1 LDFGIL
7 GPLLVV
13 GPDGPTMVRGSKRRG
28 LLAYLLVHTGEAVS
42 IDRVVEDLWAAES
55 SSGARG
61 TVQTYLSQ
69 LRKFFAESS
78 GVTLETRPSGY
89 VLEVPADQL
98 DARRFERLCA
108 RAASETSPTA
118 RVTALDEAL
127 ALWRGDP
134 LGEFAGSEWA
144 DVEATRLQALRVQ
157 ALRQRIDARLD
168 LGQHAEGIPELE
180 RLVREHSLDEHFW
193 AQLMLAY
200 YRSGRQAHAL
210 RAYQRARSILADE
223 LGVEPGAE
231 IRGLERRI
239 LDHDPDL
246 MQTLPSEP
254 CSPTAP
260 TLPEGMLTFLLT
272 DIEGSTALW
281 DQDPEAMSKAIERY
295 EEVVAR
301 TVEAQG
307 GQIVKSRGE
316 GDSTLSVFLRPSDA
330 AAAAIE
336 LQKNLLAEEWPG
348 GLRVPTR
355 MALHTGEAHLRDGDY
370 YGGTL
375 NRAARIRTL
384 ADGGQILCSRPTR
397 DLIADTAPDQ
407 MQLIELGTQELR
419 GLQRSETIYAVLH
432 PALGDAV
439 PRARSI
445 RAVPVNIPLPVRLA
459 ATDAPFFGREHECA
473 LLDIALAAV
482 QADGTRRAIVVSG
495 EPGIGKTTLTAH
507 FAGTAHANGTVVLA
521 GHCDE
526 DLDIPYQPW
535 TEALTQLVRHAPDS
549 LLHAHVAARGGEL
562 IRLVPELARRVIAP
576 SPTSSEPE
584 AERYL
589 LFGAV
594 VDMLERVS
602 QAAPVVL
609 VLDDLHWADR
619 PTLQLLR
626 HVIGAEAPL
635 QVLLVMAHRDTDIAD
650 DHPVVETLA
659 ALHREPGV
667 ERASLG
673 GLDADALGALLET
686 AAGHALGAGGEE
698 LRDALAVETDGNPY
712 FVTEVLRHLVET
724 GAIRQGDDGRWIA
737 TTGQAPLS
745 FPTSVREVIA
755 RRVARLGGDARQ
767 MLTLGAVI
775 GREFDLELLV
785 QSSGSPEEVVLE
797 AVEEALGSRLIGE
810 SGATVDRFTFAHAI
824 VRNVIYGE
832 LPASRRVRLH
842 RRVGDAL
849 ERMLE
854 GDPRGRLM
862 ELAHHFIEGA
872 PAGRADAAAKYAAAA
887 AAEAEACL
895 AFDDAFDLCQR
906 GLAALRAVEQGS
918 SRTAT
923 AEECDLLFRLGRAQ
937 LLSGRDGGRETLLR
951 AYGIAEEL
959 GDPDR
964 MASAVLSVN
973 RGFFSRMG
981 RTDVQLVAAIERA
994 IAARDPGTDAVTA
1007 ELLAAL
1013 ASELVW
1019 AEDGDRRFGLSDDAL
1034 AMARASG
1041 ESRTVARVL
1050 LLRTM
1055 TISAPDT
1062 IVTRNTECHELLDL
1076 AEELQD
1082 PAIRLQSA
1090 FNRGGTALESGDIEA
1105 AIEMVERARSLA
1117 RELRQPSVFWLANMM
1132 GTARRILEGALEQ
1145 AEQDALETLRLGQ
1158 AANQDAEARIF
1169 FTEQMLEIRRWQ
1181 DRLTEMLPEF
1191 RDLAGVD
1198 GIDFGYAL
1206 ARYLYDAGEEEA
1218 AASCYAAIVERLR
1231 LPPRRDMLAGAL
1243 LGNLAYLT
1251 ARVGD
1256 GDLAASI
1263 YELLLPFGDAFPTT
1277 TVAKPVGWH
1286 HLGMLAMTMGR
1297 PELAEK
1303 HFEAALSLHERAR
1316 APLLTAETQLEWARS
1331 LVLSGEGHRT
1341 AHLLDAV
1348 RATAGRHGAHFLERC
1363 CVGLSSAGRTRADE
1377 R

>member
-1 LDFGIL
+1 
-7 GPLLVV
+7 
-13 GPDGPTMVRGSKRRG
+13 M
-28 LLAYLLVHTGEAVS
+28 
-42 IDRVVEDLWAAES
+42 
-55 SSGARG
+55 
-61 TVQTYLSQ
+61 
-69 LRKFFAESS
+69 
-78 GVTLETRPSGY
+78 
-89 VLEVPADQL
+89 
-98 DARRFERLCA
+98 
-108 RAASETSPTA
+108 
-118 RVTALDEAL
+118 
-127 ALWRGDP
+127 
-134 LGEFAGSEWA
+134 
-144 DVEATRLQALRVQ
+144 
-157 ALRQRIDARLD
+157 DARLD
-168 LGQHAEGIPELE
+168 LGQHAECIPELE

-210 RAYQRARSILADE
+210 RAYQRARSLLADE
-223 LGVEPGAE
+223 LGVEPGTE
-231 IRGLERRI
+231 IQDLERRI

-246 MQTLPSEP
+246 IQAAPQPLR
-254 CSPTAP
+254 PTGP
-260 TLPEGMLTFLLT
+260 TLPEGVLTFLLT
-272 DIEGSTALW
+272 DIEGSTSLW
-281 DQDPEAMSKAIERY
+281 DEDPEAMAEANARY
-295 EEVVAR
+295 EEVVAQV
-301 TVEAQG
+301 VESHSG
-307 GQIVKSRGE
+307 DIVKSRGE
-316 GDSTLSVFLRPSDA
+316 GDSTLSVFSRATDA
-330 AAAAIE
+330 ASAALA
-336 LQKNLLAEEWPG
+336 LQQRLLTEEWPG

-370 YGGTL
+370 YGSTL

-397 DLIADTAPDQ
+397 DLIADSAPDQ
-407 MQLIELGTQELR
+407 MQLIELGTHELR
-419 GLQRSETIYAVLH
+419 GLQRSETIYAVVH

-445 RAVPVNIPLPVRLA
+445 RAAPITIPLPVRLA

-473 LLDIALAAV
+473 LLDIAFAAV
-482 QADGTRRAIVVSG
+482 QAGGTRRAIVVSG

-507 FAGTAHANGTVVLA
+507 FAGTAHAKGAVVLA

-526 DLDIPYQPW
+526 DLGIPYQPW

-562 IRLVPELARRVIAP
+562 SRLVPELARRVVAP

-584 AERYL
+584 AELSL

-594 VDMLERVS
+594 VDVLERVS
-602 QAAPVVL
+602 HTSPVVL

-619 PTLQLLR
+619 PSLQLLR
-626 HVIGAEAPL
+626 HVIGAEVPL
-635 QVLLVMAHRDTDIAD
+635 QMLVVMAHRDIDIAV
-650 DHPVVETLA
+650 HPVMETLA

-673 GLDADALGALLET
+673 GLDADALGALLEA
-686 AAGHALGAGGEE
+686 AAGHALGAGGEA
-698 LRDALAVETDGNPY
+698 LRDALAAETDGNPF

-737 TTGQAPLS
+737 TPELTPLS
-745 FPTSVREVIA
+745 FPTSVREVVA
-755 RRVARLGGDARQ
+755 HRVARLGGDARQ

-810 SGATVDRFTFAHAI
+810 SGATVDRFAFAHAI
-824 VRNVIYGE
+824 VRNVIYRE

-854 GDPRGRLM
+854 GDPRGRRV

-872 PAGRADAAAKYAAAA
+872 SAGRADAAAKYAAAA
-887 AAEAEACL
+887 AAEAEASL

-906 GLAALRAVEQGS
+906 GLAALRASQHAS
-918 SRTAT
+918 SGTAT
-923 AEECDLLFRLGRAQ
+923 PEECDLLFRLGRAQ

-951 AYGIAEEL
+951 AFEVAEEL

-994 IAARDPGTDAVTA
+994 IAARPPGTDPVTA
-1007 ELLAAL
+1007 ELLATL

-1019 AEDGDRRFGLSDDAL
+1019 AEDGDRRFGLSDQAL
-1034 AMARASG
+1034 TMAR
-1041 ESRTVARVL
+1041 ESDDARTVARVL

-1062 IVTRNTECHELLDL
+1062 ITDRNTECHELLDI
-1076 AEELQD
+1076 ADELQD
-1082 PAIRLQSA
+1082 PAIRLQAA
-1090 FNRGGTALESGDIEA
+1090 FNRGGTALESGDIEDA
-1105 AIEMVERARSLA
+1105 MEMVERTRDLA
-1117 RELRQPSVFWLANMM
+1117 RELRQPRVFWLANMM
-1132 GTARRILEGALEQ
+1132 GTARRILEGTLVE
-1145 AEQDALETLRLGQ
+1145 AEQDAMETLRLGE
-1158 AANQDAEARIF
+1158 AANQNAEARIF

-1191 RDLAGVD
+1191 QDLAGVD

-1206 ARYLYDAGEEEA
+1206 VRYLYDAGQEEA
-1218 AASCYAAIVERLR
+1218 ATSCYAAIMQRLR

-1243 LGNLAYLT
+1243 LSNLAYLT

-1256 GDLAASI
+1256 CDRAASI
-1263 YELLLPFGDAFPTT
+1263 YELLLLFGDAFPTT

-1286 HLGMLAMTMGR
+1286 HLGMLAATMG
-1297 PELAEK
+1297 EAERAEE
-1303 HFEAALSLHERAR
+1303 HFAAALRSHESAR
-1316 APLLTAETQLEWARS
+1316 APLLAAETKLEWARLLMGPDS
-1331 LVLSGEGHRT
+1331 DR
-1341 AHLLDAV
+1341 AADLLDAV
-1348 RATAGRHGAHFLERC
+1348 RKTAAACGADFLER
-1363 CVGLSSAGRTRADE
+1363 SSKEVNPG
-1377 R
+1377 